1 MVPRPRRRSVVVGA
15 LLLAVVW
22 ALIAAWLL
30 REATDAARE
39 GRADLRAVRR
49 GATPTSLL
57 DEATRTR
64 LRSADGHFDRAR
76 SRLRNPVLTP
86 LRLVP
91 GVRGQIQAADRLV
104 VAARGATDLATAAVD
119 DLHALA
125 DRPLPAGPA
134 RVAALNDLADI
145 VARVQE
151 GLGRLDPGSPGG
163 LVGPLG
169 RQVRDLRVERDD
181 ARASLG
187 RAEHA
192 TRAAARLVAGPS
204 NYLLVGSNN
213 AEMRAGGGMYLS
225 VAPLRISAG
234 RLALGDVHP
243 TAPLSLPPGA
253 VRVTGDLVDNW
264 PLVAHGTD
272 LRQLGL
278 TADFPVNAAIARDFW
293 ARTPEGGPVDGVVG
307 VDVDALRA
315 LLRVVG
321 PVEVRGVRYTAD
333 TVRGELLRD
342 QYRRFDGDKQERRD
356 QLGEVARAVFTR
368 IEGGQWKLDALAT
381 AMVDIVQGRHL
392 VVWSADAD
400 TQQAWADAGADGRL
414 RADTVSVDLV
424 NTGSNKLDSFVPT
437 TATLTSERR
446 ADGRVAITIR
456 YELTDKAP
464 DSGPAYLRGPNV
476 DGLVAGQYRGL
487 VVANLPRGATEV
499 KARGGTV
506 AVSGHD
512 GATEVVAVDVSLLAG
527 ESKVVTV
534 SAVLPA
540 RLRHVVVEPSARIP
554 RTVWTV
560 DGEKVK
566 GDARRSVPVGVGG
579 G

>member
-1 MVPRPRRRSVVVGA
+1 VVLGA
-15 LLLAVVW
+15 LLLAVGW
-22 ALIAAWLL
+22 ALLAGWLL
-30 REATDAARE
+30 RQAGDAARQ
-39 GRADLRAVRR
+39 GRSDLRAVRR

-57 DEATRTR
+57 DPATRTR
-64 LRSADGHFDRAR
+64 LRAADHHFDRAR
-76 SRLRNPVLTP
+76 SRLRSPVLTP

-104 VAARGATDLATAAVD
+104 NAARGATDLASVAVE
-119 DLHALA
+119 DLHDLA

-134 RVAALNDLADI
+134 RVAALEDLADI
-145 VARVQE
+145 VARVE
-151 GLGRLDPGSPGG
+151 TGLGRLDPGSPGG

-169 RQVRDLRVERDD
+169 DQVRDLRTERDD

-253 VRVTGDLVDNW
+253 VRVAGDLVDNW
-264 PLVAHGTD
+264 PLVAHGRD

-278 TADFPVNAAIARDFW
+278 TADFPVNAAIVRDFW
-293 ARTPEGGPVDGVVG
+293 ARSPEGGPVEGVVG

-321 PVEVRGVRYTAD
+321 PVEVRGVEYTA
-333 TVRGELLRD
+333 TSVRGELLRD
-342 QYRRFDGDKQERRD
+342 QYRRFAGDKQERRD

-368 IEGGQWKLDALAT
+368 IEGGQWQLDELAT
-381 AMVDIVQGRHL
+381 AMVEIVQGRHL
-392 VVWSADAD
+392 VVWSADPD
-400 TQQAWADAGADGRL
+400 TQEAWADAGADGRL
-414 RADTVSVDLV
+414 RPDTVSADLV

-437 TATLTSERR
+437 TATLTSPRR
-446 ADGRVAITIR
+446 PDGRVAVEIR
-456 YELTDKAP
+456 YEMTSKAP

-476 DGLVAGQYRGL
+476 DGLVAGQYRGVVL
-487 VVANLPRGATEV
+487 VNLPRGATAVRAE
-499 KARGGTV
+499 GGTV
-506 AVSGHD
+506 AVAGHD
-512 GATEVVAVDVSLLAG
+512 GATEVVGVDVSLLAG

-534 SAVLPA
+534 SAVLPE
-540 RLRHVVVEPSARIP
+540 RVRSVVLEPSARIP
-554 RTVWTV
+554 RTTWIV
-560 DGEKVK
+560 DGKKVK
-566 GDARRSVPVGVGG
+566 GAARRSVPVGSAGD
-579 G
+579 